1 MNIEELE
8 KKLNNCNNS
17 LKNDTSIQDISKQL
31 LENDLDDIDEEKKE
45 NIKNM
50 YYETYPGG
58 EREYQEMND
67 KYKKWIS
74 QYSKAYI
81 EMSEFYV
88 GEELPRY
95 HESTYLDSQKDIK
108 ELYSLFTIYAM
119 AIFLDVV

>member
-1 MNIEELE
+1 MNIDELE
-8 KKLNNCNNS
+8 KRLNNCSNS
-17 LKNDTSIQDISKQL
+17 LKNDTSIQDISKDL
-31 LENDLDDIDEEKKE
+31 LENNLDNINMEDKE

-50 YYETYPGG
+50 YYETYPGC
-58 EREYQEMND
+58 EREYQKMND

-74 QYSKAYI
+74 QYSKSYI
-81 EMSEFYV
+81 EMSEYYV

-95 HESTYLDSQKDIK
+95 HESTYLDSEKDIK

>member
-1 MNIEELE
+1 MNLDELE
-8 KKLNNCNNS
+8 KRLNSCDKS
-17 LKNDTSIQDISKQL
+17 LKNDTSIQDISKHI
-31 LENDLDDIDEEKKE
+31 LENESESINLKDKE

-50 YYETYPGG
+50 YYETYPKN
-58 EREYQEMND
+58 EREYEIMND

-74 QYSKAYI
+74 QYSKSYI
-81 EMSEFYV
+81 EMSEYYV

-95 HESTYLDSQKDIK
+95 HESTYLDSQKDVK

>member
-1 MNIEELE
+1 MNIDELE
-8 KKLNNCNNS
+8 KRLNNCNDS
-17 LKNDTSIQDISKQL
+17 LKNDTSIQDISKHI
-31 LENDLDDIDEEKKE
+31 LENESEGINLEDKE

-50 YYETYPGG
+50 YYETYPKN
-58 EREYQEMND
+58 EREYQIMND

-74 QYSKAYI
+74 QYSKSYI
-81 EMSEFYV
+81 EMSEYYV
-88 GEELPRY
+88 GEELPRN

>member
-1 MNIEELE
+1 MNIDELV
-8 KKLNNCNNS
+8 KRLNDCNKS
-17 LKNDTSIQDISKQL
+17 LKNDTSIQDISKHI
-31 LENDLDDIDEEKKE
+31 LENESEDMNMKDKE

-50 YYETYPGG
+50 YYETYPKN
-58 EREYQEMND
+58 EREYQIMND

-74 QYSKAYI
+74 QYSKSYI
-81 EMSEFYV
+81 EMSEYYV
-88 GEELPRY
+88 GEELPRN

>member
-1 MNIEELE
+1 MNIDELE
-8 KKLNNCNNS
+8 KRLNNCNDS
-17 LKNDTSIQDISKQL
+17 LKNDTFIQDISKHI
-31 LENDLDDIDEEKKE
+31 LENESEDMNMKDKE

-50 YYETYPGG
+50 YYETYPKN
-58 EREYQEMND
+58 EREYQIMND

-74 QYSKAYI
+74 QYSKSYI
-81 EMSEFYV
+81 EMSEYYV
-88 GEELPRY
+88 GEELHRY

>member
-1 MNIEELE
+1 MNLDELE
-8 KKLNNCNNS
+8 KRLNSCNKS
-17 LKNDTSIQDISKQL
+17 LKNDTSIQDISKDL
-31 LENDLDDIDEEKKE
+31 LENDLDEMNLNDKE

-50 YYETYPGG
+50 YYETYSEG
-58 EREYQEMND
+58 ERKYQIMND

-88 GEELPRY
+88 GEELPRN
-95 HESTYLDSQKDIK
+95 HESTYLDSGKDVK
-108 ELYSLFTIYAM
+108 DLYSLFGIYAM